1 MNNESLIYI
10 AKITKPHGVRG
21 QAKLISYADVPENI
35 FTYPCLY
42 DEKLN
47 EYKIKSYS
55 QNGNMFIISF
65 NNNSSRNVV
74 EEIAGL
80 KLYITRDMMPK
91 LLEEDVYYA
100 DLEGLDIFDNS
111 LINRGYIVQI
121 HNFGA
126 GDLIEMKYLDKN
138 DTVFLPFEAEFIIEI
153 NIKKRLFIF
162 DFNKAGI

>member
-1 MNNESLIYI
+1 MTENLIYI

-35 FTYPCLY
+35 FNYPCLY

-47 EYKIKSYS
+47 EYKIKNSS
-55 QNGNMFIISF
+55 QNGNIFIISF
-65 NNNSSRNVV
+65 NNNSSRNLV
-74 EEIAGL
+74 EEIVGL

-91 LLEEDVYYA
+91 LSEEDVYHA
-100 DLEGLDIFDNS
+100 DLEGVSVLDAN
-111 LINRGYIVQI
+111 LINRGSIIQI

-126 GDLIEMKYLDKN
+126 GDILEMKYIDRN

-153 NIKKRLFIF
+153 NMKERLFVF
-162 DFNKAGI
+162 DFNKVGI